1 MNKLSNCG
9 ISVIIAAYNAE
20 SYLRNCL
27 DSVLK
32 QTFADFEM
40 IVVDDGSKDNT
51 AVIIKEFQGLDKR
64 VTGLIKENGGVT
76 SAREAGVQVA
86 RGKYLFF
93 LDSDDYIPDTAL
105 TDLYIAAE
113 NEDSDIVFGLFALT
127 KGVRN
132 KVYSVKDF
140 GVISNLDYLKLLC
153 TGRAPWQLCSKLI
166 KRELYQIDSLV
177 VPKNI
182 AVGEDAL
189 TLFQLVMR
197 AQKIAMVNKTVYYY
211 VQRKTS
217 VMHTRNVKLANDNL
231 IAADLIVQQ
240 LENRYASELRLYG
253 LALRLLFLIMA
264 FQRGGTK
271 VNRVLIRPVLEE
283 YTKHQNVMGLFR
295 FIKRVKVQIVINIYK
310 WA

>member
-1 MNKLSNCG
+1 MNRQSNCG
-9 ISVIIAAYNAE
+9 ISVIVAAYNAE
-20 SYLRNCL
+20 SFLRNCL

-32 QTFADFEM
+32 QTFVDFEM

-51 AVIIKEFQGLDKR
+51 ALIIKEFQGIDKR
-64 VTGLIKENGGVT
+64 VTGLFKENGGVT

-105 TDLYIAAE
+105 TDLYVAAE
-113 NEDSDIVFGLFALT
+113 NKGSDIVFGLFALT
-127 KGVRN
+127 EGEKN
-132 KVYSVKDF
+132 KVYSVEDF

-166 KRELYQIDSLV
+166 KRQLYQVDSLV

-197 AQKIAMVNKTVYYY
+197 AKEIAMVNKIVYYY

-240 LENRYASELRLYG
+240 LESRYASELRLYG
-253 LALRLLFLIMA
+253 LALRMLFLLMA

-271 VNRVLIRPVLEE
+271 VNRTLIRLVLEE
-283 YTKHQNVMGLFR
+283 YRKHRNVMRLFR
-295 FIKRVKVQIVINIYK
+295 FTKRIKVQIVISIYK
-310 WA
+310 WV